1 MARDG
6 SFLSL
11 FDGQNVPPAAP
22 PEDAWK
28 AFAEAPVGALGNTA
42 KYVGRSGG
50 QNPDAKP
57 LFRKSRRENYHLQR
71 FAAKLLPAER
81 VAACRWVVQ
90 SLQEPV
96 EVHRD
101 SETGRSS
108 YSGLQTCGSVW
119 MCPVCSARISE
130 TRRQELNHLLA
141 WSRGEGLVP
150 VMLTLTARHAAGDDL
165 REQLSS
171 MKAAKR
177 RMRQRRDWKA
187 LKAGELVGTVT
198 ATEVTHGLSGW
209 HVHFHEILLLRAE
222 TEAHALSAVR
232 RLSGAWMAS
241 LAAEGLDGIEERA
254 FQVQG
259 AAAAGNYITKWGVA
273 EEVALAGKKRGRKK
287 SSMTPSEL
295 LRDAALHDDE
305 ESARLWREY
314 ALVFKGARQL
324 IWSDGLKDLA
334 GIREIE
340 DEQAA
345 RESVA
350 EFMAMIDPLTWSG
363 NAGFVGAKY
372 RRVRILDAAE
382 TGDVSDVWD
391 AVYDQS
397 DTIDETPFWTDEDD
411 VIELHAASQ
420 TARAERPS
428 ESSDGDFGRDP
439 HRGRDQKSPYEQRDF
454 SNSPSG
460 SLRSLALAPPS

>member
-1 MARDG
+1 MLRPSD
-6 SFLSL
+6 FLAI
-11 FDGQNVPPAAP
+11 FDAEPASGGHRETAS
-22 PEDAWK
+22 A
-28 AFAEAPVGALGNTA
+28 GALGNTA
-42 KYVGRSGG
+42 KYVGRSAAE
-50 QNPDAKP
+50 NPDAKR
-57 LFRKSRRENYHLQR
+57 LSRKTRRDNYQLQR
-71 FAAKLLPAER
+71 HAAKLLPAER

-101 SETGRSS
+101 TATGKAS

-198 ATEVTHGLSGW
+198 ATEVTHGASGW
-209 HVHFHEILLLRAE
+209 HTHFHEILLLRAE
-222 TEAHALSAVR
+222 TELQAVTAVR

-259 AAAAGNYITKWGVA
+259 AAAAGNYIAKWGAA
-273 EEVALAGKKRGRKK
+273 EEVALSGRKRGRKG
-287 SSMTPSEL
+287 SMTPAGL
-295 LRDAALHDDE
+295 LRDAALHDDD

-314 ALVFKGARQL
+314 ALAFKGARQL

-345 RESVA
+345 GDGEA

-363 NAGFVGAKY
+363 RDGFVGAKY
-372 RRVRILDAAE
+372 RRIRILDAAE
-382 TGDVSDVWD
+382 TGDVGDVWD
-391 AVYDQS
+391 AVYDQADPVD
-397 DTIDETPFWTDEDD
+397 DTPYWTDEDD
-411 VIELHAASQ
+411 VIEPEAASQ
-420 TARAERPS
+420 TARAERPPEGS
-428 ESSDGDFGRDP
+428 LVTLGGPAQREGP
-439 HRGRDQKSPYEQRDF
+439 KSPYEQWDF
-454 SNSPSG
+454 VDPGSASPRYPG
-460 SLRSLALAPPS
+460 GGWLDA